1 MKAGPE
7 ETPHSEFRLSD
18 NPRMVI
24 GSILAGLAVGHLAP
38 EFSKTLGVIGDIYI
52 DLLKMVVLP
61 FMMAAVIFSLRKL
74 LSREDGLGILPRIGL
89 AFVAA
94 FGLAALAGILIG
106 LLMGPGRHL
115 SAASLLAMGRL
126 AGTNAVGG
134 THDTLALFGTDVAAK
149 SHGLGALALSI
160 IPVNIFDS
168 LTQGETVKVMAF
180 SLLFGLAA
188 GRIQGRMAE
197 TLTDVMET
205 VYEACL
211 TLTGWFNLPLPLVLF
226 AIVADQTA
234 RAGLEPLGAMLK
246 FLVAL
251 GLGAGLLLLLSL
263 WGLRLASGRAWK
275 EVLESQRE
283 PLLMASITCS
293 PYACMPKMIE
303 SLVDSLGFARSR
315 IELLVPLGISLVR
328 PGAVLYLAMTA
339 IFVAQLYHVH
349 LGAAQLGVVAA
360 GSILA
365 GLAASGMNSIVIT
378 TSMIGLVCNLA
389 RLPFEA
395 VLAGLLAVDPLI
407 DVLIAVMEVAC
418 SNGFAA
424 TVAGRQALK
433 RGPEDAPDG
442 ILLPGQRVQP

>member
-1 MKAGPE
+1 LKAGPE
-7 ETPHSEFRLSD
+7 EAPHFEIRLSD
-18 NPRMVI
+18 NPRVVL

-38 EFSKTLGVIGDIYI
+38 ESSKALGVVGDIYV

-74 LSREDGLGILPRIGL
+74 LTDEDGLGILPRIGL

-94 FGLAALAGILIG
+94 FGLAALAGLLIG

-115 SAASLLAMGRL
+115 PAASLLAMGRL
-126 AGTNAVGG
+126 AGTTTVGG
-134 THDTLALFGTDVAAK
+134 THDTLALFGTEVAAR
-149 SHGLGALALSI
+149 SHGLGALALSL
-160 IPVNIFDS
+160 IPANIFDA
-168 LTQGETVKVMAF
+168 LTQGETLKVMAF
-180 SLLFGLAA
+180 SLLFGLVA
-188 GRIQGRMAE
+188 GRIHGRMAE

-211 TLTGWFNLPLPLVLF
+211 TLTQWFNLPLPLVLF
-226 AIVADQTA
+226 AVVAHQTA

-251 GLGAGLLLLLSL
+251 GLGAGLLLLLAL
-263 WGLRLASGRAWK
+263 WGLRMASGRAWK

-283 PLLMASITCS
+283 PLLMASITRS

-349 LGAAQLGVVAA
+349 LGAPQLGVVAA
-360 GSILA
+360 GSILT

-378 TSMIGLVCNLA
+378 TTMIGLVCNLA

-395 VLAGLLAVDPLI
+395 VLAGLMAVDPLI

-424 TVAGRQALK
+424 AVAGRQA
-433 RGPEDAPDG
+433 RRRDPGDAPDG